1 MSDNEDAVLNS
12 DNEEHEVIDEING
25 EEKAGENEK
34 KRKRTDSSSEEP
46 PAKVPVEVPECFKCP
61 EPSKDL
67 PRKVWTSARYGRMW
81 EVQAWLSEGGD
92 VNAATSY
99 GLTLLNAAASCG
111 RTAVVKDLMNYPNL
125 HINTIEDGK
134 TALHNAIEYG
144 HDSIVK
150 LLLQSNLKC
159 HLDLTISVQTPP
171 GIYRTA
177 IMIAADKKYWSTVE
191 DILKIHDKI
200 CREEVAYVIPRAQ
213 DAQKWGIVQQLV
225 QKDFTLTSKE
235 YVPILREAYKLN
247 RWEVIYSIL
256 KKDFRYKNES
266 LNDIL
271 FDMIDQ
277 RNWRRVEDLLGMFS
291 EETNYNVNLV
301 DTALE
306 GQTAKFEQM
315 MRKGKFDAPTMNGT
329 LILIAAGG
337 SNEQISKALLTRDIF
352 SDDTLH
358 NALFLAAK
366 KNNLEL
372 LPHLITRFFK
382 RITYHSLS
390 CARVECGKN
399 SFRDAERLFQKA
411 LDSKIQS
418 MFQNI

>member
-12 DNEEHEVIDEING
+12 DNENEVIDEING
-25 EEKAGENEK
+25 EDKTENEK
-34 KRKRTDSSSEEP
+34 KRKRTDSSGDEP
-46 PAKVPVEVPECFKCP
+46 PAKVPAEVPECFKCP
-61 EPSKDL
+61 EPTKEL

-81 EVQAWLSEGGD
+81 EVQAWLAEGGD

-125 HINTIEDGK
+125 HINTVEDGK

-150 LLLQSNLKC
+150 LLLNSNLKC

-171 GIYRTA
+171 GVYRTA
-177 IMIAADKKYWSTVE
+177 IMIAADKKYWGLVE

-200 CREEVAYVIPRAQ
+200 CREEVAYLLPRAQ
-213 DAQKWGIVQQLV
+213 DAQKWSVVQQLL
-225 QKDFTLTSKE
+225 QKDFVLTSKE

-247 RWEVIYSIL
+247 RWEVVYAIL
-256 KKDFRYKNES
+256 HKDFRYKNES
-266 LNDIL
+266 LNDLL

-306 GQTAKFEQM
+306 GQTSKFEQM
-315 MRKGKFDAPTMNGT
+315 LKKGKFDAPTLNGT

-337 SNEQISKALLTRDIF
+337 SNEQISRALLTRDIF

-372 LPHLITRFFK
+372 IPHLLTQFFN
-382 RITYHSLS
+382 RISYHSLS
-390 CARVECGKN
+390 CARVECNKS
-399 SFRDAERLFQKA
+399 SFRDAERLFVKA
-411 LDSKIQS
+411 LDTKIQTI
-418 MFQNI
+418 FQKI